1 MGENQLL
8 IHLHGFKCA
17 GTTFAAILERNYPKQ
32 VLYVESLMPNQRL
45 KFEQVL
51 PLLAVKQYQAISS
64 HLLAIPNQTDFDKS
78 NFTNSN
84 NDNTEKDY
92 TNNLV
97 IVLLR
102 DPKLRLISAYE
113 FQKATNTL
121 KPGDVNFRAF
131 LNRLR
136 NSAVANYQTRL
147 LSNQSWS
154 GAGQRKGWDLDPWS
168 IDLASPNLFVGTVEL
183 FDQSM
188 VLLENWLA
196 TKGIAFD
203 ASYRSVRNS
212 KKSTDLDQIAAQQD
226 LIWPDMVEID
236 QVLWNQVTSLT
247 KQQIAADPNFA
258 KRLTDHTARGIKLI
272 DEPIEL
278 GAESVIRL

>member
-17 GTTFAAILERNYPKQ
+17 GTTFASILERNYPKQ

-51 PLLAVKQYQAISS
+51 PLLAVKKYQAISS
-64 HLLAIPNQTDFDKS
+64 HLLAIPNQTDYDKS

-84 NDNTEKDY
+84 NDNTDRDH

-113 FQKATNTL
+113 FQKAANTL
-121 KPGDVNFRAF
+121 KSGDVNFRAF

-147 LSNQSWS
+147 LSDQSWS
-154 GAGQRKGWDLDPWS
+154 EIWQRKGWDLDPWS

-196 TKGIAFD
+196 AKGITFD

-212 KKSTDLDQIAAQQD
+212 NTSANLEKITAQQD
-226 LIWPDMVEID
+226 LIWPDMVEVD

-247 KQQIAADPNFA
+247 KQQIAADPNFT
-258 KRLTDHTARGIKLI
+258 KKLTDYTTRGLKLI